1 LRMLLAI
8 IVLLV
13 AFRMILELFFRP
25 AEIYTI
31 QAR

>member
-1 LRMLLAI
+1 
-8 IVLLV
+8 VLLV